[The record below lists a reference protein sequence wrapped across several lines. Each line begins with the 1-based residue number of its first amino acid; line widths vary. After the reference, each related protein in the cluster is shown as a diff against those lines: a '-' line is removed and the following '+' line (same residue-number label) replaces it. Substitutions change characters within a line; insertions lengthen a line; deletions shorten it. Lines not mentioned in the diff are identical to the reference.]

1 MSCSFFLRRAKG
13 RGFFFFHGRLFY
25 AEAIF
30 CAFCFDSGIY
40 LETEMEGRKETR
52 TFDVQVLD
60 LGLLRSSKVDGHW

>member
-1 MSCSFFLRRAKG
+1 MVVFFC
-13 RGFFFFHGRLFY
+13 

-30 CAFCFDSGIY
+30 CAFCFDSGLY

-60 LGLLRSSKVDGHW
+60 LGFLRSSKVDGHW